1 MLFESVLKTPGL
13 TFDVRSFT
21 KSFAN
26 FGRIRH
32 FRYTRHVRQ
41 KRHFPKYPF
50 RHLPWILSF
59 HQPAVAIFRQTYHFC
74 QICHLHRIQP
84 LYQGRLLTYHLNFR
98 QPSSKC
104 PPYLLF
110 SSNFPLFKRPIQN
123 MHAAPSLIFYAF
135 ESFPT
140 YYNQHNYAFPKVIPQ
155 VVVLVRSFV
164 CFCNSFFARIASLII
179 VWPTISPE
187 TSQKWNVD

>member
-1 MLFESVLKTPGL
+1 MTLEVSLNL
-13 TFDVRSFT
+13 L
-21 KSFAN
+21 
-26 FGRIRH
+26 
-32 FRYTRHVRQ
+32 Q
-41 KRHFPKYPF
+41 
-50 RHLPWILSF
+50 ILAEF
-59 HQPAVAIFRQTYHFC
+59 AIFAILAMFVKNATFQNTPLDIFEFWVFTNPRWRFFVRL
-74 QICHLHRIQP
+74 IIFVRFAIFAEFRR

-110 SSNFPLFKRPIQN
+110 SSNVPLFKRPIQN
-123 MHAAPSLIFYAF
+123 MHAAPSLISYAF

-140 YYNQHNYAFPKVIPQ
+140 YYNQHNYAIPQVIPQ

-187 TSQKWNVD
+187 TSQKRNVD